1 MHVSRIGCYVTRA
14 SVSEWQQSSVGVFCG
29 EQDHVILIKG
39 TIIPHAKSPSTFKL
53 YWLIHSYVH
62 GYRWITEF
70 RDRWNLPW
78 TADQPALSQVDPEK
92 RTLKMDGHEETVYF
106 NLLQPLVG
114 AALLSFFGVVLDC
127 LESEL
132 SWINRNANRKMNC
145 LLITSIQLSNLYM
158 YHLAPSLGKWRFL
171 LGAFE
176 ENIRENGNFSLW
188 RVPQYWIT
196 EGKRAT

>member
-1 MHVSRIGCYVTRA
+1 M
-14 SVSEWQQSSVGVFCG
+14 
-29 EQDHVILIKG
+29 LIKG
-39 TIIPHAKSPSTFKL
+39 TIIPDAKSPSTSEL

-78 TADQPALSQVDPEK
+78 TADQPALAQVDPEK
-92 RTLKMDGHEETVYF
+92 RTLRMDGHEETVYF

-132 SWINRNANRKMNC
+132 SWINRKSNRKMNC
-145 LLITSIQLSNLYM
+145 LLINSIQLSNMYM

-171 LGAFE
+171 PGAFWGE
-176 ENIRENGNFSLW
+176 YQGKCQFFAVTCATVLDNWGQKSNIIYSNNTTSYIGWDF
-188 RVPQYWIT
+188 VT
-196 EGKRAT
+196 ETVI